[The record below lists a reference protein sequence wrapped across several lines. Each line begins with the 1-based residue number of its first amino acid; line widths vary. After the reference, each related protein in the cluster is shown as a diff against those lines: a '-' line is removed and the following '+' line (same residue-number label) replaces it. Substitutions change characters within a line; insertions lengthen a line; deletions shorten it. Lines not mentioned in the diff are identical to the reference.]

1 MTTFVKALL
10 TIAHREVG
18 VTEVGKSNRGP
29 RVDQYQQATW
39 LDKKDWGAWC
49 AAFVCWVVREAL
61 SQTNTKETDNFKR
74 PRTAGAWDFERWSLA
89 QDSTTQ
95 TRKPA
100 GSDIL
105 PGDLIVF
112 KFSHIGI
119 AQSAPDRQG
128 NFTTIEGNS
137 NSKGSRTGGQ
147 VCEGN
152 RNISQVRS
160 RIRFTLP

>member
-1 MTTFVKALL
+1 MTTFVKTLL
-10 TIAHREVG
+10 SIARKEIG
-18 VTEVGKSNRGP
+18 VTEVGSSNRGP

-49 AAFVCWVVREAL
+49 AAFICWVVREAL
-61 SQTNTKETDNFKR
+61 TETGTKETLNFKR

-100 GSDIL
+100 GKDIL

-119 AQSAPDRQG
+119 AQSAPDKEG
-128 NFTTIEGNS
+128 SFSTIEGNS

-147 VCEGN
+147 VCEGK

>member
-1 MTTFVKALL
+1 MTKFVQTLL
-10 TIAHREVG
+10 KVAKNEIG
-18 VTEVGKSNRGP
+18 VKESGTSNRGL
-29 RVDQYQQATW
+29 RVDEYQRATW
-39 LDKKDWGAWC
+39 LEQKDWGAWC
-49 AAFVCWVVREAL
+49 AAFVCWCVREAMKE
-61 SQTNTKETDNFKR
+61 TNTKETPGFRR

-95 TRKPA
+95 TRKPP
-100 GSDIL
+100 GNDIQ

-119 AQSAPDRQG
+119 AQSAPDRSG

-137 NSKGSRTGGQ
+137 NSKGSRTGGM
-147 VCEGN
+147 VCEGS